1 VVGLLGSFRYDGEEI
16 NPSLAKLEA
25 EILHEAIKNKKGK
38 LDEVIRILTTRSKT
52 QLKATF
58 NRYRDDHG
66 YSLSKVRNRL
76 KCIFDLKY
84 CYCAILVSYFSL
96 NFFLPFMS
104 LKKLLNEA
112 SDDFLKAVHVA
123 IRCIDDHKKYY
134 EKVTLTLLFL
144 VL

>member
-1 VVGLLGSFRYDGEEI
+1 LFWQFVVGLLSSFRYDGEEI

-38 LDEVIRILTTRSKT
+38 LDDVIRILTTRSKT

-84 CYCAILVSYFSL
+84 CYIYIVRFWSPIF
-96 NFFLPFMS
+96 
-104 LKKLLNEA
+104 
-112 SDDFLKAVHVA
+112 H
-123 IRCIDDHKKYY
+123 
-134 EKVTLTLLFL
+134 
-144 VL
+144 